1 MPAIKTYLRHQLNN
15 KLYTTATFFGF
26 TISLAY
32 IITETASWYAM
43 HKWLEG
49 FAYKISMSW
58 RIFALA
64 VITALAIALITFS
77 WQSFKRLWRTL

>member
-43 HKWLEG
+43 HNGRKGLPI
-49 FAYKISMSW
+49 KS
-58 RIFALA
+58 R
-64 VITALAIALITFS
+64 
-77 WQSFKRLWRTL
+77 